1 MKSIKIAISHLLS
14 MGRNNTLGWCQCEKD
29 EWRSLQKGIWS
40 AVMSPYE
47 TRYVDVRIDG
57 EISGSVTVALEE
69 GLFLPMS

>member
-1 MKSIKIAISHLLS
+1 
-14 MGRNNTLGWCQCEKD
+14 
-29 EWRSLQKGIWS
+29 
-40 AVMSPYE
+40 MSPYE